1 MNKLR
6 LLANP
11 LLWGIVA
18 FLLFLANLTPWV
30 FPGSAATLMAQLTGA
45 WEAPTAIQT
54 AHPFATLFFGAV
66 GSTLPT
72 GAAILA
78 FNLLSALFMA
88 LNVML
93 LCQIMRHTIIYFAD
107 EYRTQP
113 FVQRTIQIAI
123 PVAGLTLLLSPTVWR
138 TATHFQWQSFDLFLA
153 LSATYFL
160 ALTARKA
167 TLLRMGIAATLWG
180 LVALESTEYL
190 ALTPFFILVLAL
202 AYYAEQER
210 IRLNPIVW
218 ALFVPMGLGAL
229 LTLVTIIALHLHAAP
244 SASVPA
250 LLLGLL
256 HSHIG
261 NLMGYL
267 KGPWI
272 LVAFTG
278 LLPGILALFLIR
290 DVGQNRRSATL
301 LFTTLTTMVLTLL
314 AILPTPLSILRLT
327 TEWGETYPVLLAVFT
342 AFAVAGLTAVCALFY
357 WVKRRPEATEERAF
371 IRPTCGFVGKYGA
384 IVLFVGLI
392 IAGITVTVPDRLA
405 QRATANCTQTYCD
418 EVLQCAKDRPIW
430 LLSDGIAD
438 VYLALRVA
446 ERNLPVTVFSLTQ
459 EHHPAALAYLR
470 QQLTAS
476 TLFEGRD
483 DLRDALDRALDLGL
497 IPFIQD
503 WIRADAAVT
512 QHIVTL
518 GLPDIW
524 YTSNR
529 LPLPEGLW
537 YRGVADRAEQ
547 HTALAALP
555 LPQLPAAE
563 PQPEAEAAKTTLDTQ
578 PIALKKFDQYTRRQR
593 GFVANNTAFY
603 LADAGRLEEA
613 YTLFQQVYAYDP
625 DNVSALFNI
634 FELINGGLH
643 TDQRAWCEQEV
654 TALIKRMRG
663 QRYRLWALARTYG
676 YIRSPQLISMLAG
689 SWAMSGQTGAALSGL
704 DLALAM
710 LDDGQ
715 KTSLNKAIADLCMT
729 DPTKRK
735 EAISRYQ
742 QLLNTSTDRTK
753 SLTYVRELVRMHI
766 LENNLEAA
774 KQQLEQ
780 VDPTGSSP
788 DLAYERALW
797 FASAGQ
803 PDRAQAALLQC
814 LEQNPKHVEALSM
827 MATLQLQAGEL
838 ELLANK
844 TLPKL
849 RTLAGTDDN
858 YFVQIIT
865 AQLAERQNQLEKA
878 RTAYLR
884 ALQLKPEVH
893 ALRTT
898 VLTLDIRLNDKVAA
912 ARHAKQFLYQDR
924 TLPLANYVMG
934 SLALSEGDAKRALSY
949 LQTATAPTVN
959 PPLPEAFNDL
969 AEAHRQL
976 GDWPAALA
984 AAQHS
989 CELSPNLTIARETAA
1004 AALLELGR
1012 YSDAHAYL
1020 EEAFAI
1026 EKRQRPT
1033 ADPDPRLYLTRARLH
1048 EKEGHPDLAR
1058 IDLTLIK
1065 KAYNTLDATAKAEF
1079 DALAQRVQLR

>member
-1 MNKLR
+1 MTKLR
-6 LLANP
+6 LLTQP
-11 LLWGIVA
+11 FVWGLLA
-18 FLLFLANLTPWV
+18 FILFLTDLTPWV
-30 FPGSAATLMAQLTGA
+30 YPGSAATLMAQLTGA
-45 WEAPTAIQT
+45 WQAPTAVVT
-54 AHPFATLFFGAV
+54 AHPLVALLFGALGKLLPV
-66 GSTLPT
+66 GIAIPT
-72 GAAILA
+72 
-78 FNLLSALFMA
+78 FNALSALFGA
-88 LNVML
+88 LCVTL
-93 LCQIMRHTIIYFAD
+93 LCQIVRHAITYFAD
-107 EYRTQP
+107 EVRTQP
-113 FVQRTIQIAI
+113 YTERAIQFAV
-123 PVAGLTLLLSPTVWR
+123 PAAGLGFLLSPILWR
-138 TATHFQWQSFDLFLA
+138 TATHFQWQSVDLFFA

-160 ALTARKA
+160 FLTALKPSRIRLVMTA
-167 TLLRMGIAATLWG
+167 LLWG
-180 LVALESTEYL
+180 LVALEGTEFL
-190 ALTPFFILVLAL
+190 ALTPFFLLAL
-202 AYYAEQER
+202 TITYYTAEDDDTHK
-210 IRLNPIVW
+210 RLSLSPFVW
-218 ALFVPMGLGAL
+218 GMVTPMAFGAL
-229 LTLVTIIALHLHAAP
+229 LTFALILVFQLNADATLSLP
-244 SASVPA
+244 SMI
-250 LLLGLL
+250 LGLL
-256 HSHIG
+256 NSHVAT
-261 NLMGYL
+261 LMGYL

-272 LVAFTG
+272 LVLFTG
-278 LLPGILALFLIR
+278 ILPAFLTLFLLR
-290 DVGQNRRSATL
+290 DAGQNRRTATL
-301 LFTTLTTMVLTLL
+301 VFTTLITMALVLL
-314 AILPTPLSILRLT
+314 AMLPQPLAILRLT
-327 TEWGETYPVLLAVFT
+327 AEWGETYPLLLALFT
-342 AFAVAGLTAVCALFY
+342 AFAIAGLVAVGTLFHA
-357 WVKRRPEATEERAF
+357 VKRPPEAAEEGAL
-371 IRPTCGFVGKYGA
+371 IRPICRFTGKYGV
-384 IVLFVGLI
+384 ILLILGLLA
-392 IAGITVTVPDRLA
+392 AGITVTLPDRLA
-405 QRATANCTQTYCD
+405 QRAYAAQTQTYCD
-418 EVLQCAKDRPIW
+418 DVLQCASDRPIW
-430 LLSDGIAD
+430 LLSDGVAD

-459 EHHPAALAYLR
+459 EHHPAAIAYLR
-470 QQLTAS
+470 QQLAAS
-476 TLFEGRD
+476 TLFENRAE
-483 DLRDALDRALDLGL
+483 LRDALDRALDLGL

-503 WIRADAAVT
+503 WIRADPEVT
-512 QHIVTL
+512 RHVVTL

-537 YRGVADRAEQ
+537 YRGVSDRTQQ
-547 HTALAALP
+547 HAALNAAP
-555 LPQLPAAE
+555 MPQLPPAE
-563 PQPEAEAAKTTLDTQ
+563 TAGKTDDTL
-578 PIALKKFDQYTRRQR
+578 PITLKKFDQYTRRQR

-643 TDQRAWCEQEV
+643 TEQRAWCEQEV

-735 EAISRYQ
+735 EAIARYQ

-803 PDRAQAALLQC
+803 PDRAQAALQQC
-814 LEQNPKHVEALSM
+814 LEKNPKHLEALSM

-838 ELLANK
+838 DLLANK

-849 RTLAGTDDN
+849 RTVAGTEDN

-878 RTAYLR
+878 RAAYLR
-884 ALQLKPEVH
+884 ALQLKPEVY

-924 TLPLANYVMG
+924 TLPLANYIMG

-949 LQTATAPTVN
+949 LQTATAPTVM

-984 AAQHS
+984 AAQHA
-989 CELSPNLTIARETAA
+989 CKLSPNLTIARETAA

-1048 EKEGHPDLAR
+1048 EKEGNPDLAR
-1058 IDLTLIK
+1058 IDLSVIR
-1065 KAYNTLDATAKAEF
+1065 KAYPTLDNTAKAEF
-1079 DALAQRVQLR
+1079 DALAQRVQFR